1 MLTVLL
7 IRYEGSIPSKSQIIF
22 WAIGQTAKMSACHAV
37 RSGFDSRI
45 ARKKFESLAATK
57 LVNGDLDALIELLQ

>member
-1 MLTVLL
+1 MKDC
-7 IRYEGSIPSKSQIIF
+7 IMIEHGQAYKINNF

-45 ARKKFESLAATK
+45 ARINFKSLAATK
-57 LVNGDLDALIELLQ
+57 LVDGDLDALIVLLQ